1 MYCDFLFVKYYMNKK
16 MLHFINKN
24 PYKTS
29 FNMHESTGYILH
41 NQFMENI
48 HKKEVND
55 DLI

>member
-1 MYCDFLFVKYYMNKK
+1 MYCDFFKILHEQK